1 MGGIISSDNEAS
13 DNVNPFKINTFI
25 TRSNINVC
33 EITMD
38 LYNKKIAYAFAMYI
52 MYKIINNEISNGTIT
67 LSVSQNRLYIK
78 KSYCND
84 APSVLDTILS
94 SLATSSDS
102 ENDNIKYFPTDAETF
117 VHDQIRP
124 LDKET
129 NERTTRTDE
138 ELEKLYNTVYTLK
151 KIPSQG
157 GGSGYKY
164 LYMKYKNKYINL
176 RNNNN

>member
-13 DNVNPFKINTFI
+13 DNDVNPFKINTFI
-25 TRSNINVC
+25 KRSGIYVC
-33 EITMD
+33 EIIMD

-52 MYKIINNEISNGTIT
+52 MYKIINDEIYNKTIT
-67 LSVSQNRLYIK
+67 LSVSQNRLEIK

-94 SLATSSDS
+94 SLVSSS
-102 ENDNIKYFPTDAETF
+102 TNDNIKYFPTDAETF

-129 NERTTRTDE
+129 DERTTRTDE

-151 KIPSQG
+151 QIPSRG

-176 RNNNN
+176 KNNNN